1 MPFKDVSPMQAK
13 TLAVIYAYAC
23 ARGRYYMDRWLYP
36 CARLCTQQRD
46 PIDRSIQQ
54 LVGSEHYICC
64 HCQQHTMHDA
74 QPHRVCVQFRF
85 LQRARASCFCMR
97 ACVGVWNRQPRTT
110 HPSPSDMHACT
121 TLSSYLPQ
129 LLTTRKINYK
139 IFWLF

>member
-13 TLAVIYAYAC
+13 TLAAIYAYAC

-74 QPHRVCVQFRF
+74 QPHRVFVQFRF
-85 LQRARASCFCMR
+85 LQRARAAF
-97 ACVGVWNRQPRTT
+97 ACVREWEFGIGSQGRRIHHHQTC
-110 HPSPSDMHACT
+110 MHAQHCHRT
-121 TLSSYLPQ
+121 FPSYSPPE
-129 LLTTRKINYK
+129 K
-139 IFWLF
+139 

>member
-1 MPFKDVSPMQAK
+1 MQAK
-13 TLAVIYAYAC
+13 TLAAIYAYAC

-54 LVGSEHYICC
+54 LVGSEPYICC
-64 HCQQHTMHDA
+64 HCQQHTI
-74 QPHRVCVQFRF
+74 QGVRSVQVPP
-85 LQRARASCFCMR
+85 ARASCFCMR
-97 ACVGVWNRQPRTT
+97 ECVGVWNRQPRTT

-129 LLTTRKINYK
+129 LLTTRKINYYSLCSK
-139 IFWLF
+139 L